1 MSDGS
6 IQRLK
11 QLAAKFGGIFSSN
24 YDNETDHW
32 FYVWNWAELI
42 MASDDPV
49 FHKLQLEISETWL
62 VPGSCSYIE
71 QEF

>member
-11 QLAAKFGGIFSSN
+11 QLASRYAHIAEFL
-24 YDNETDHW
+24 YDDETDYW
-32 FYVWNWAELI
+32 CDVWNWAESI
-42 MASDDPV
+42 MASTDPV
-49 FHKLQLEISETWL
+49 FHKLRLEISETWL
-62 VPGSCSYIE
+62 VPGSSSYIE